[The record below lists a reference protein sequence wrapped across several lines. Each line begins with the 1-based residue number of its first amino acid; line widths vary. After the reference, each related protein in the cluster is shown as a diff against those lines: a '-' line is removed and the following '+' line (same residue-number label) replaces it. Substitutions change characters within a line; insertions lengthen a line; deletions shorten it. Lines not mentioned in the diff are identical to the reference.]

1 MNSSLP
7 VRLATWALAFVIG
20 AFYGLAGT
28 IGHSY
33 AIVGIPVGLVVA
45 IIGSAALLLAV
56 RLLTADRWSTL
67 ATGGRMM
74 VSTRVFSGEGPGGS
88 VVVPQTEISLVWTFA
103 VPLVVALAVAW
114 PSLPSVDE
122 AATRDA

>member
-56 RLLTADRWSTL
+56 RLLTL
-67 ATGGRMM
+67 ATGGGMM
-74 VSTRVFSGEGPGGS
+74 VSTLVFSGEGPGGS